1 MKKHFKKICLVVLAM
16 AMPLITYAQT
26 AENLLNKGTSQVQSI
41 GKTAVTFISYL
52 MGLVGVIMLGWN
64 FYKRAKGD
72 QQSNDALVGWGSAL
86 IFAFI
91 MLQII
96 SAAFFN

>member
-16 AMPLITYAQT
+16 AMPVIAFAQD
-26 AENLLNKGTSQVQSI
+26 AKGLLDTGRDQVKSL
-41 GKTAVTFISYL
+41 GKSAVSFISIL

-96 SAAFFN
+96 NAAFF